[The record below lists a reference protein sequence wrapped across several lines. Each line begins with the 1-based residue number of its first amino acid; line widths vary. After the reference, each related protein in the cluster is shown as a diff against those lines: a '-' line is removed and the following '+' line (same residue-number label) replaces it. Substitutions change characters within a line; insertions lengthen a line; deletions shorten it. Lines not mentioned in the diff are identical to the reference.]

1 MSSVKKIGLFACTGV
16 VAGNMMG
23 SGIALLPA
31 NLASIGGI
39 AIWGWVISIIGAM
52 SLAYVYAR
60 LATKNPQQG
69 GPIAYA
75 GEISPAFGFQT
86 GVLYYHANWIGNLA
100 IGITAVSYLSTF
112 FPALNN
118 PIPAGI
124 ACIAIVWLFTFINM
138 LGGAWVSRLTT
149 IGLFLVLIPVVLTA
163 VAGWHWF
170 DIATYHANWN
180 TSTTTDSHAI
190 VKSILLCLWAFVGVE
205 SAAVSTGM
213 VKNPKRTVP
222 LATMLVPLYAFANS
236 YSTLDVSLN
245 DLRMQVRFFE
255 YALGAAADIAA
266 KIRQNTDEY
275 IDNILPPLTK
285 ALFKYVRE
293 GKYTFCTPGHMG
305 GTAFQKSPVGSIF
318 YDFFGP
324 NTMKSDISISVSEL
338 GSLLDHSGPHK
349 EAEEY
354 IARVFNAERSYMVT
368 NGTSTANKI
377 VGMYSAP
384 AGSTVLID
392 RNCHKS
398 LTHLMMMSD
407 ITPIYFRPTRNA
419 YGILGGIPQSEF
431 QHATIAKRVKETPNA
446 TWPVHAV
453 ITNSTY
459 DGLLY
464 NTDYIKKTLDVKSI
478 HFDSAWVPY
487 TNFSP
492 IYQGKCGM
500 SGDRV
505 EGKIIYETQSTHKL
519 LAAFSQA
526 SMIHVKGDIN
536 EETFNEAYMM
546 HTTTSPHYGIVA
558 STETAAAM
566 MKGNA
571 GKRLINGSIE
581 RAIKFRKEIKR
592 LKSESD
598 GWFFDV
604 WQPEHIDGAEC
615 WPLRSDSAWHGFKN
629 IDNEHMYLDPIK
641 VTILTPGMKKDGTMD
656 EFGIPASLVAK
667 YLDERGIIVEKT
679 GPYNLLFLFSIGI
692 DKTKALSLLRAL
704 TEFKRAFDL
713 NLRVKNILPALYREA
728 PEFYENMRIQELA
741 QNIHKL
747 VEHHNL
753 PDLMYRAF
761 EVLPKMVMTPY
772 TAFQKELHGETEE
785 VYLEE
790 MVGRVNAN
798 MILPYPPGVPLVMP
812 GEMITEESRPV
823 LEFLQMLCEIGAHY
837 PGFET
842 DIHGAYRQADG
853 RYTVKVLKENTK

>member
-1 MSSVKKIGLFACTGV
+1 MNV
-16 VAGNMMG
+16 
-23 SGIALLPA
+23 
-31 NLASIGGI
+31 I
-39 AIWGWVISIIGAM
+39 AILNHMG
-52 SLAYVYAR
+52 VYFKEEPIRELHRALECLNFQIVYPNDRDDLLKLIENNAR
-60 LATKNPQQG
+60 LCGVIFDWDKYNLELCE
-69 GPIAYA
+69 
-75 GEISPAFGFQT
+75 EISKM
-86 GVLYYHANWIGNLA
+86 NENL
-100 IGITAVSYLSTF
+100 
-112 FPALNN
+112 
-118 PIPAGI
+118 
-124 ACIAIVWLFTFINM
+124 
-138 LGGAWVSRLTT
+138 
-149 IGLFLVLIPVVLTA
+149 
-163 VAGWHWF
+163 
-170 DIATYHANWN
+170 
-180 TSTTTDSHAI
+180 
-190 VKSILLCLWAFVGVE
+190 
-205 SAAVSTGM
+205 
-213 VKNPKRTVP
+213 
-222 LATMLVPLYAFANS
+222 PLYAFANT

-245 DLRMQVRFFE
+245 DLRLQISFFE
-255 YALGAAADIAA
+255 YALGAADDIAN
-266 KIRQNTDEY
+266 KIKQTTDEY
-275 IDNILPPLTK
+275 INTILPPLTK

-305 GTAFQKSPVGSIF
+305 GTAFQKSPVGSLF

-349 EAEEY
+349 EAEQY
-354 IARVFNAERSYMVT
+354 IARVFNADRSYMVT

-384 AGSTVLID
+384 AGSTILID

-407 ITPIYFRPTRNA
+407 VTPIYFRPTRNA

-464 NTDYIKKTLDVKSI
+464 NTDFIKKTLDVKSI

-492 IYQGKCGM
+492 IYEGKCGM
-500 SGDRV
+500 SGGRV
-505 EGKIIYETQSTHKL
+505 EGKVIYETQSTHKL

-526 SMIHVKGDIN
+526 SMIHVKGDVN

-592 LKSESD
+592 LRTESD

-604 WQPEHIDGAEC
+604 WQPDHIDTTEC
-615 WPLRSDSAWHGFKN
+615 WPLRSDSTWHGFKN

-641 VTILTPGMKKDGTMD
+641 VTLLTPGMEKDGTMSD
-656 EFGIPASLVAK
+656 FGIPASIVAK
-667 YLDERGIIVEKT
+667 YLDEHGIVVEKT

-704 TEFKRAFDL
+704 TDFKRAFDL
-713 NLRVKNILPALYREA
+713 NLRVKNMLPSLYRED

-747 VEHHNL
+747 IVHHNL

-761 EVLPKMVMTPY
+761 EVLPTMVMTPY
-772 TAFQKELHGETEE
+772 AAFQKELHGMTEE
-785 VYLEE
+785 VYLDE
-790 MVGRVNAN
+790 MVGRINAN

-853 RYTVKVLKENTK
+853 RYTVKVLKEESKK

>member
-1 MSSVKKIGLFACTGV
+1 MNF
-16 VAGNMMG
+16 
-23 SGIALLPA
+23 
-31 NLASIGGI
+31 I
-39 AIWGWVISIIGAM
+39 AIMNHMG
-52 SLAYVYAR
+52 VYFKEEPIAELHRALEKQGFRLVYPNDREDLLKLIENNAR
-60 LATKNPQQG
+60 LCGVIFDWDKYNLELCK
-69 GPIAYA
+69 
-75 GEISPAFGFQT
+75 EISK
-86 GVLYYHANWIGNLA
+86 
-100 IGITAVSYLSTF
+100 
-112 FPALNN
+112 LNEY
-118 PIPAGI
+118 
-124 ACIAIVWLFTFINM
+124 M
-138 LGGAWVSRLTT
+138 
-149 IGLFLVLIPVVLTA
+149 PV
-163 VAGWHWF
+163 
-170 DIATYHANWN
+170 
-180 TSTTTDSHAI
+180 
-190 VKSILLCLWAFVGVE
+190 
-205 SAAVSTGM
+205 
-213 VKNPKRTVP
+213 
-222 LATMLVPLYAFANS
+222 YAFANT

-255 YALGAAADIAA
+255 YALGAADEIAA
-266 KIRQNTDEY
+266 KIKQSTDEY
-275 IDNILPPLTK
+275 IDNILPPLTR
-285 ALFKYVRE
+285 ALFKYARE

-305 GTAFQKSPVGSIF
+305 GTAFQKSPVGCLF
-318 YDFFGP
+318 YDFFGA

-354 IARVFNAERSYMVT
+354 IARVFNADRSYMVT

-377 VGMYSAP
+377 VGMYAAH

-398 LTHLMMMSD
+398 LTHLMMMTD
-407 ITPIYFRPTRNA
+407 ITPIYLRPTRNA

-431 QHATIAKRVKETPNA
+431 QRDTIVDRVNATAGA
-446 TWPVHAV
+446 TWPSHAV

-464 NTDYIKKTLDVKSI
+464 NTDFIKQTLDVKSI

-487 TNFSP
+487 TNFHP

-500 SGDRV
+500 SGKRTD
-505 EGKIIYETQSTHKL
+505 GKVIFETQSTHKL

-526 SMIHVKGDIN
+526 SMIHVKGEIN
-536 EETFNEAYMM
+536 EETFNENYMM

-571 GKRLINGSIE
+571 GKRLIDGSIQ

-592 LKSESD
+592 LRNECD
-598 GWFFDV
+598 GWFFDI
-604 WQPEHIDGAEC
+604 WQPDHIDQAEC
-615 WPLRSDSAWHGFKN
+615 WPLRSDSTWHGFHN
-629 IDNEHMYLDPIK
+629 IDNDHMYLDPIK
-641 VTILTPGMKKDGTMD
+641 VTILTPGMGKEGQM
-656 EFGIPASLVAK
+656 ESFGIPASLVAK
-667 YLDERGIIVEKT
+667 YLDEHGIIVEKT

-713 NLRVKNILPALYREA
+713 NLRVKNMLPSLYQEA
-728 PEFYENMRIQELA
+728 PEFYESMRIQDLA
-741 QNIHKL
+741 ENIHRL

-761 EVLPKMVMTPY
+761 DVLPTMIMTPY
-772 TAFQKELHGETEE
+772 NAFQQELRGNGEE
-785 VYLEE
+785 VLLDDCI
-790 MVGRVNAN
+790 GRVNAN

-812 GEMITEESRPV
+812 GEMITEESRPI

-842 DIHGAYRQADG
+842 DIHGAYRQPDG
-853 RYTVKVLKENTK
+853 RYVIKVLKDK